1 MASTYSGGIGKLQ
14 LIADGEKSG
23 TWGQITNANLQ
34 VIEEMVSGYSTHDV
48 AGSGSTTLSGDA
60 NVGTSFAATEAKAVI
75 IKLTGAVTGNHD
87 VVAPA
92 KAGWYIIWDTSSGNY
107 DLTLKP
113 SGGTGVILPRN
124 GKSLMFTDGSTRYN
138 LFEELNKVTE
148 INDADNN
155 EVIKFGTTASA
166 VNELTITNASTG
178 NGATI
183 AASGGDT
190 NVDINVT
197 PKGSG
202 SVVIPKATI
211 SAGVV
216 SGITDITV
224 ADGGTG
230 ASDAVTARLNLG
242 LVIGTNIQ
250 AYDVSTSKVDVAET
264 RASSINMNGQ
274 ILQKPLLK
282 NSTEAQVAMVANDVD
297 LTAGNAFSKT
307 ITGASVLTISN
318 TPAGTNLRTFHLVL
332 TNGGVADITWPSAVK
347 WVSGTE
353 PTWTTSGTD
362 LLSFRTIDAGTTWYG
377 LLEGAN
383 FS

>member
-87 VVAPA
+87 VIAPA

-124 GKSLMFTDGSTRYN
+124 GKSLMFTDGSTMYN

-155 EVIKFGTTASA
+155 EVVKFGTTASA

-230 ASDAVTARLNLG
+230 ASDALNARLNLG
-242 LVIGTNIQ
+242 LVIGTDIQ

>member
-14 LIADGEKSG
+14 LITDGEKSG

-34 VIEEMVSGYSTHDV
+34 VIEEMVSGYSTHAV
-48 AGSGSTTLSGDA
+48 GGSSATTLSGDA

-87 VVAPA
+87 VIAPA

-124 GKSLMFTDGSTRYN
+124 GKSLMFTDGSTMYN

-211 SAGVV
+211 SAGVI

-230 ASDAVTARLNLG
+230 ASDAVNARLNLG
-242 LVIGTNIQ
+242 LVIGTDVL

-264 RASSINMNGQ
+264 RSSSINMNGQ
-274 ILQKPLLK
+274 VLQKPLLK
-282 NSTEAQVAMVANDVD
+282 NSTEAQVAMVANDID
-297 LTAGNAFSKT
+297 LDTGNAFSKT
-307 ITGASVLTISN
+307 ITGASALTISS

-332 TNGGVADITWPSAVK
+332 TNGGVATITWPSAVK

-362 LLSFRTIDAGTTWYG
+362 LVSFRTIDAGTTWYG
-377 LLEGAN
+377 ILEGAN